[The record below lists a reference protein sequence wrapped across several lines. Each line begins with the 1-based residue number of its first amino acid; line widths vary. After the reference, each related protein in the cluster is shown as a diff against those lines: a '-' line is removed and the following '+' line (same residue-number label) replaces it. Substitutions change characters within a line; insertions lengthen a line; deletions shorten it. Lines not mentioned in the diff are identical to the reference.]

1 MPPRGSRNL
10 IPRDALMA
18 RMVDGRRRRCLVVQ
32 GAAGSG
38 KTSALVE
45 WRKAL
50 ISLNFDIAWLSL
62 APEDNGLSR
71 FFDCLLASL
80 AEVDSAIVRTAALL
94 MGHDSNDSAVEH
106 WVITL
111 VEAIA
116 QRQRDLVLVLDDIHH
131 IDDRR
136 IMQAL
141 QWLLDYAPPQLHVA
155 FGSRSALPL
164 SLARLRAQDQVEEID
179 LRDLRFTAAESER
192 FLREQLGRI
201 DKRDAEILHELT
213 DGWVAGLQLFAID
226 LKAKQGAPYS
236 REQIRDA
243 RTFASYFEREVLV
256 RLSPGDLD
264 LLTRVAVCS
273 RFCASLCASLSG
285 RPQALARKMTWLTQ
299 MDSNN
304 LFITQVQSHERETWY
319 RLHPL
324 LREVLL
330 ERVARLPES
339 EQRALHS
346 AAWNWFASRGYLD
359 EAVHHAVQADDANA
373 ATEMVESCVEDLLT
387 RGDVGQ
393 LAGLLRNLPP
403 EHVEA
408 SVDLQ
413 LAAAQIQLYAQDIE
427 GLEGSLQRIESKRA
441 SLEACQTYGLNV
453 LRAGLALR
461 LDDPDAV
468 FAIRDELLNVPS
480 DASDRVRASGATA
493 LSWMFMCRGEYAQ
506 MHQILDEAQ
515 EHGGAPFQ
523 QMAGRCIGA
532 MSLTIAGHMARAEQ
546 ILREV
551 LEESERSGPPYVGMA
566 CMAAGILSYALYES
580 NQPEAAIRMMAPR
593 IELLERVSIP
603 DTVIRALYTLAACH
617 WQAGRKLEAHASL
630 DRLED
635 YAVRHQLDRLL
646 VFTLMARLRFHLW
659 QDSMDHAHANL
670 LRMESIAARYAGP
683 SRIVAAEIN
692 GVAEHGRIIMMLHE
706 RDFAGASARIDTLI
720 PAIEAMGRSRR
731 LVALHAQSAVA
742 RQALGYGQSA
752 REHMLTALTLAHNSG
767 IVRTLLDASPA
778 VPQMLGALIEEGVLD
793 PVLAFYAKRLQAVA
807 AAGPASVTA
816 AKPVA
821 TAMVEALSEREREV
835 LSLVAQAMPN
845 KKIARAINVSP
856 ETVKWHLK
864 NIFGKLGVA
873 GRDEA
878 VGRARD
884 LKISLMDPYPLDDTK
899 QDR

>member
-62 APEDNGLSR
+62 APEDNELSR

-80 AEVDSAIVRTAALL
+80 AEVDAGIVRSAALL
-94 MGHDSNDSAVEH
+94 MGYDCNESAVEH

-116 QRQRDLVLVLDDIHH
+116 ERQRELVLVLDDIHH
-131 IDDRR
+131 IDDKR
-136 IMQAL
+136 IVQAL

-155 FGSRSALPL
+155 FGSRNALPL
-164 SLARLRAQDQVEEID
+164 SLARLRAQGQVEEID

-243 RTFASYFEREVLV
+243 RAFASYFEREVLV
-256 RLSPGDLD
+256 RLSPHDLD

-304 LFITQVQSHERETWY
+304 LFITQVPSHDRETWY

-330 ERVARLPES
+330 ERLARRPES
-339 EQRALHS
+339 EQRALHA

-373 ATEMVESCVEDLLT
+373 AAEMVESCVEDLLT
-387 RGDVGQ
+387 RGDMGQ
-393 LAGLLRNLPP
+393 LSGLLRNLPP

-408 SVDLQ
+408 SIDLQ
-413 LAAAQIQLYAQDIE
+413 LAATQLRLYARDIE
-427 GLEGSLQRIESKRA
+427 GVERSLQGIESKRTSLDA
-441 SLEACQTYGLNV
+441 SQTYSLNV
-453 LRAGLALR
+453 LRAGLAMR

-468 FAIRDELLNVPS
+468 FAIQNQLLNVPS
-480 DASDRVRASGATA
+480 DVSDRVRASGATM
-493 LSWMFMCRGEYAQ
+493 LSWMLMFRGEYAQ
-506 MHQILDEAQ
+506 MHQILDEAH

-532 MSLTIAGHMARAEQ
+532 LSLTVGGDMTRAEQ

-551 LEESERSGPPYVGMA
+551 LEASEQQGPAYVGVT
-566 CMAAGILSYALYES
+566 CMAAGILGYTLYES
-580 NQPEAAIRMMAPR
+580 GQPEAAVQVMTPR
-593 IELLERVSIP
+593 IELLERVAIP
-603 DTVIRALYTLAACH
+603 DIVIRALYTLAACH
-617 WQAGRKLEAHASL
+617 WQAGRRLEAHASL

-635 YAVRHQLDRLL
+635 YAVRYQLDRLL
-646 VFTLMARLRFHLW
+646 IFTLMARLRFQLW
-659 QDSMDHAHANL
+659 QGSMEQAHASL
-670 LRMESIAARYAGP
+670 LRMESVAAGHSGP
-683 SRIVAAEIN
+683 SELVAAEIK
-692 GVAEHGRIIMMLHE
+692 GAAEQGRIIMMLHE
-706 RDFAGASARIDTLI
+706 KDFTGALARIDKLI
-720 PAIEAMGRSRR
+720 PAIEATGKSRR
-731 LVALHAQSAVA
+731 LVALHVQSAVA
-742 RQALGYGQSA
+742 RQACGYTQSA
-752 REHMLTALTLAHNSG
+752 REHMLTALKLAHHSG

-778 VPQMLGALIEEGVLD
+778 VPQMLSALMEEGALD
-793 PVLAFYAKRLQAVA
+793 PVLTFYVKRLQA
-807 AAGPASVTA
+807 AAGAAPQSGAV

-821 TAMVEALSEREREV
+821 VAMVEALSEREREV
-835 LSLVAQAMPN
+835 LSLVALAMPN

-864 NIFGKLGVA
+864 NIFGKLGVS

-884 LKISLMDPYPLDDTK
+884 LKISLVDPYPLEDTK
-899 QDR
+899 QER